1 MQIQDVS
8 TLWEQKDHDIENNG
22 NNNVYICSLTKAG
35 TWARMRKT
43 KSWRTALRLAAV
55 ESWGER
61 RRQRVKNP
69 RAKKF
74 ILLVKQR
81 TKNLP
86 SQGRHLSN
94 SLISRPTRWFL
105 NFWLSDF
112 CVDQLW
118 AAQFWTTVH
127 NDLCQSSTQ
136 VRSSDSVMNRQAG
149 LRRKACFA
157 FQLFSFWSSNP
168 LQIILI
174 LSLTVRF
181 LPKLLR
187 CGSPYK
193 GKPNWLVKRHWLW
206 FDLKPQC
213 LCRFQMFPGYEGQ
226 LTKSWPALAGSNEAC
241 FTNKKESVSIAR
253 PSSPVSI
260 QDDEAPAGCDAH
272 SLCHL

>member
-1 MQIQDVS
+1 MQIQDES
-8 TLWEQKDHDIENNG
+8 TLCEQKDHDIEN

-74 ILLVKQR
+74 ILLVQQFSKS
-81 TKNLP
+81 LP
-86 SQGRHLSN
+86 NESRHLTT
-94 SLISRPTRWFL
+94 SLISRPMMISQLLIFGFL
-105 NFWLSDF
+105 SYRYSDF

-118 AAQFWTTVH
+118 AAQFWPTVH
-127 NDLCQSSTQ
+127 NDRCQSSTQ
-136 VRSSDSVMNRQAG
+136 VWCSDCAMNRQAG

-213 LCRFQMFPGYEGQ
+213 LCRFQMFPGNEGYQ
-226 LTKSWPALAGSNEAC
+226 FYA
-241 FTNKKESVSIAR
+241 AR
-253 PSSPVSI
+253 L
-260 QDDEAPAGCDAH
+260 H
-272 SLCHL
+272 SLNRPLSVDKKLTSLGPVGSSYLLVTQTHGF